1 MRCGALGSGSMA
13 SEAGATLGGSARS
26 ATAVPALFSTRR
38 KKKAGWAKRSI
49 RPVGQLGR
57 LGQKLKEIPFQN
69 KNWIFEFT
77 RALKICTRRF
87 RRNFDTMIFFLNCLR
102 SSRIFRKYNMT

>member
-13 SEAGATLGGSARS
+13 SEARATLGGSARS
-26 ATAVPALFSTRR
+26 VTAVPALFSTRR

-57 LGQKLKEIPFQN
+57 LGQKLKEILFQN

-87 RRNFDTMIFFLNCLR
+87 RRNFDTMIFFLN
-102 SSRIFRKYNMT
+102 SFRILKDF